1 MLIRVNYYSVQ
12 VYDFTSDDLQD
23 LGEIGRGAFG
33 TVNKMVHRRS
43 NTVMAVKV
51 EYSILIVK
59 FALVKMQCNFNGM
72 VIDFTFL

>member
-1 MLIRVNYYSVQ
+1 VQ

-51 EYSILIVK
+51 RIILL
-59 FALVKMQCNFNGM
+59 AWL
-72 VIDFTFL
+72 TFML

>member
-1 MLIRVNYYSVQ
+1 VPKNVNWYSVQ

-43 NTVMAVKV
+43 STVMAVKV
-51 EYSILIVK
+51 GLKNSH
-59 FALVKMQCNFNGM
+59 
-72 VIDFTFL
+72 DH